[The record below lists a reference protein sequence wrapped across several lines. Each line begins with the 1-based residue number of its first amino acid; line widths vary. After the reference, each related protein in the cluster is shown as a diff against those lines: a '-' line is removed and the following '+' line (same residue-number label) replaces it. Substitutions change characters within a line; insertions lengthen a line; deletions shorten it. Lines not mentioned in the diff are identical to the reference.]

1 MKDVFMEIGIAV
13 TVILIAL
20 LVYGVFVLIQN
31 FIKEQIWTYKYNHRF
46 DKPPLAKCYCKD
58 CFYHGDFGNKN
69 LCRMHNYST
78 YEEHFCSNAK
88 PLDAD
93 TGLKFDE
100 IENYEEKE

>member
-1 MKDVFMEIGIAV
+1 MKDVFMEIGIVV

-20 LVYGVFVLIQN
+20 LVYGILAAVQR
-31 FIKEQIWTYKYNHRF
+31 FIKERIWTYKYNHRF

-58 CFYHGDFGNKN
+58 CFYRGDFSNKN
-69 LCRMHNYST
+69 LCRVHNYNT
-78 YEEHFCSNAK
+78 AEERFCSDAK